1 MFLCRTTHLCHH
13 HRLRTSIL
21 SLWKWSASPA
31 RAIHFDL
38 LGHVA
43 SPREQRHPLMGHQLC
58 LLDSLVSTCRA
69 VRLTAMTK
77 SSKVYLCI
85 FQRRFSSSLQPCG
98 SIQWL
103 QMERGQVD
111 FTGAMMVLAL
121 KLISAG
127 VSYQDGLRK
136 AEVCMH
142 QTSGC
147 KERLKREASSV

>member
-103 QMERGQVD
+103 QMERGPS
-111 FTGAMMVLAL
+111 GLHRR
-121 KLISAG
+121 
-127 VSYQDGLRK
+127 YDG
-136 AEVCMH
+136 
-142 QTSGC
+142 
-147 KERLKREASSV
+147 ASSEAHFGWSVLPGWIAQSRGMHAPDQWVQRKIEARS